1 MVEAVRRRLRLLG
14 VSQRVGVA
22 VSGGADSV
30 FLLCA
35 LSRLGHA
42 AAVLH
47 VNHKL
52 RAEASD
58 ADEEFVRDL
67 AARRSLPFLS
77 VAAPVAEGNLEQEA
91 RRARYR
97 FFAECR
103 ELLQLD
109 AIATGHTLDDQAET
123 VLLRFLR
130 GSGTQGLAAIRPVTT
145 DGLVRPLLD
154 LRRCDIRQW
163 LLDNGI
169 GWREDATNVSR
180 DFDRNRVRLE
190 TLPQLERDYNPALAR
205 TLATTADWA
214 LAEEDY
220 WSAETDRLARDILTV
235 QPEVVFF
242 CSAPV
247 LVLPVAVQ
255 RRLLRRAISMVRGD
269 LRGIDFDHIEA
280 VRALLSTSAGSG
292 RIHLPGLEA
301 YRSFDQFRLSP
312 LHYDERL
319 GRNFQAQLAVPGRT
333 AVAERSLTI
342 DMELV
347 TAESVYNEQRD
358 LLDSCRCRGPL
369 WVRNWRPGDS
379 YWRNGGTGAR
389 KIKELFQEFRVPLW
403 ERRTWPVIVSGDPQD
418 ETSESLIVWTRR
430 FGAAKQFA
438 ATEASTQVL
447 AIKEQASTQVPAG
460 HEPGRVERCR

>member
-1 MVEAVRRRLRLLG
+1 MIEAVGRKLRLLG
-14 VSQRVGVA
+14 APHRVGVA

-52 RAEASD
+52 RGEASD
-58 ADEEFVRDL
+58 ADETFVRCL
-67 AARRSLPFLS
+67 AAERSLPFFSLT
-77 VAAPVAEGNLEQEA
+77 APAGEGNLEQEA

-103 ELLQLD
+103 ERHELD

-130 GSGTQGLAAIRPVTT
+130 GSGTQGLAAIRPATA
-145 DGLVRPLLD
+145 DNIIRPLLD
-154 LRRCDIRQW
+154 LRRADIRQW
-163 LLDNGI
+163 LQENRVA
-169 GWREDATNVSR
+169 WREDLSNESL

-190 TLPQLERDYNPALAR
+190 TLPHLERDYNPSLAR
-205 TLATTADWA
+205 TLAATADWA

-220 WSAETDRLARDILTV
+220 WSLEVERLSKDILTIE
-235 QPEVVFF
+235 PEVVFF
-242 CSAPV
+242 RNAPI
-247 LVLPVAVQ
+247 LALAVAAQ
-255 RRLLRRAISMVRGD
+255 RRLLRLAITAVRGN
-269 LRGIDFDHIEA
+269 LRGIDFGHVEA
-280 VRALLSTSAGSG
+280 IRALLSTSAGSG

-301 YRSFDQFRLSP
+301 YRSFDYFRLSP
-312 LHYDERL
+312 IHYDERL
-319 GRNFQAQLAVPGRT
+319 PRNFQAPLLVPGQT
-333 AVAERSLTI
+333 QIPERLLTI

-347 TAESVYNEQRD
+347 TAGRVYNEQRD
-358 LLDSCRCRGPL
+358 LLDAAKCRGPF

-379 YWRNGGTGAR
+379 LGRIGGTGVQ

-430 FGAAKQFA
+430 FGAARQFA
-438 ATEASTQVL
+438 ATETSTQVL
-447 AIKEQASTQVPAG
+447 AIRET
-460 HEPGRVERCR
+460 GRVEKCR